1 MCIRDSIH
9 VENKGEKYSQNKDGS
24 PHDGSTGS
32 PPKKVKKAL
41 KKVANWDWDKKVT
54 SWENSQNPL
63 IIHKCSPSDVANGNC
78 VCSSPFTPYG
88 PNIGPVVDGYPLP
101 APAPAPSPWG
111 VPIPV
116 G

>member
-1 MCIRDSIH
+1 M
-9 VENKGEKYSQNKDGS
+9 
-24 PHDGSTGS
+24 
-32 PPKKVKKAL
+32 
-41 KKVANWDWDKKVT
+41 ANWDWDKKVT